1 MARFSSYF
9 FFLFLIFFSIL
20 NICYA
25 RPAIAA
31 PQVSDIRITQDTMAN
46 TVRFELD
53 INQHVPYRAFLL
65 DNPRRVVIDFPAMQ
79 WKAPL
84 NKGDNSGLI
93 RSYRQGLFHQ
103 DTLRLVLDVSQPVRI
118 VKTET
123 RASGQSGIFKYIIYM
138 QNTTQQRFS
147 QGLNKVVQPHNH
159 VGQVA
164 QKPTGTVT
172 TRVTQTVTTT
182 VEPVATSGAPTK
194 KLIILDPG
202 HGGVDPGAI
211 SAGGIYEK
219 NITLSVARE
228 LKRQLEETGRYRVKM
243 TRDSDIFIKLQDRVK
258 IARQAKGDLFVSLH
272 ADSIGRPAVQ
282 GASVYT
288 LSNQASDAE
297 SARLAE
303 RENQVDALVG
313 GVDLG
318 VQDKDV
324 ADILLDLVVRDNM
337 NQSKILADTVV
348 GSLRKGGVQTLQG
361 SHRFAGFAVLKAP
374 DIPSILIEMGYLS
387 NREEAQ
393 LLNTQAH
400 RERIA
405 RAVRSSI
412 DTYFNE
418 TSKKTEF

>member
-1 MARFSSYF
+1 MQQLVFRFVFVLY
-9 FFLFLIFFSIL
+9 LFFSFL
-20 NICYA
+20 NYA
-25 RPAIAA
+25 EAQAIHV
-31 PQVSDIRITQDTMAN
+31 QDVQITADPMAQ
-46 TVRFELD
+46 TVRFEL
-53 INQHVPYRAFLL
+53 NVNGHVPYRAFLL
-65 DNPRRVVIDFPAMQ
+65 DNPRRVVIDFPLMA
-79 WKAPL
+79 WKASL
-84 NKGDNSGLI
+84 SRTDKTGLI
-93 RSYRQGLFHQ
+93 KAYRHGVFHQ
-103 DTLRLVLDVSQPVRI
+103 DTLRVVLDVAQPVRI
-118 VKTET
+118 VRTET
-123 RASGQSGIFKYIIYM
+123 RATSAQGQYKYIVYL
-138 QNTTQQRFS
+138 QNTTAQRFG
-147 QGLNKVVQPHNH
+147 QNLNKVVQPS
-159 VGQVA
+159 VVD
-164 QKPTGTVT
+164 KPSGTVT
-172 TRVTQTVTTT
+172 TRVTQSVTTT
-182 VEPVATSGAPTK
+182 IEKTPPATKQDVK
-194 KLIILDPG
+194 KLIIIDAG

-211 SAGGIYEK
+211 AATGIYEK
-219 NITLSVARE
+219 NITLSTARE
-228 LKRQLEETGRYRVKM
+228 LKKQLENTGRYRVKL
-243 TRDSDIFIKLQDRVK
+243 TRDRDVFIKLQDRVK
-258 IARQAKGDLFVSLH
+258 IARQAKGDLFISLH

-337 NQSKILADTVV
+337 NQSKILADTLV
-348 GSLRKGGVQTLQG
+348 GTLRQGGVQTLQG

-374 DIPSILIEMGYLS
+374 DIPSILVEMGYLS
-387 NREEAQ
+387 NQAEAQ

-405 RAVRSSI
+405 RAIHNGI